1 MNDLRSKM
9 INGDFLDGCRY
20 CYHLESL
27 GLMSLRQSINSCHTF
42 ESKAKLKDVEKKVG
56 IETHIH
62 STNLKL
68 EKNTINVLLG
78 STLAGKTTL
87 MQIMAGLDKP
97 TTGEIWF
104 NGENVTGKEVQ
115 KRNCSMVYQQFIN
128 YPNFTVFENIASPL
142 KITGIKSDEIKER
155 VGKVAELLKLSA
167 MLNKKPDELSGGQQQ
182 RTALARA
189 LVKDS
194 DLILLDEP
202 LANLDF
208 KLREELREELPK
220 LFEDRDCIVVYAT
233 TEPQDALMIGGN
245 TATLLEGKV
254 IQYGKTLD
262 VYSKPENLTSA
273 RVFSDPP
280 MNIADI
286 NKNGEIFKIDNNNVE
301 WKSNLKIKDGK
312 YKIGIRPHNITTYKE
327 GKNSVEINGKV
338 LISEL
343 SGSESLIHFTNG
355 KLNWVSLS
363 NGVQSKNIGEETK
376 LYMNIDEFLYFDHN
390 NRLVNHG

>member
-1 MNDLRSKM
+1 
-9 INGDFLDGCRY
+9 
-20 CYHLESL
+20 
-27 GLMSLRQSINSCHTF
+27 MSL
-42 ESKAKLKDVEKKVG
+42 ELKDVEKKVG

-97 TTGEIWF
+97 TRGEIWF

-142 KITGIKSDEIKER
+142 KITGIKTDEIKER

-208 KLREELREELPK
+208 KLNYK
-220 LFEDRDCIVVYAT
+220 L
-233 TEPQDALMIGGN
+233 
-245 TATLLEGKV
+245 
-254 IQYGKTLD
+254 
-262 VYSKPENLTSA
+262 
-273 RVFSDPP
+273 
-280 MNIADI
+280 
-286 NKNGEIFKIDNNNVE
+286 
-301 WKSNLKIKDGK
+301 
-312 YKIGIRPHNITTYKE
+312 
-327 GKNSVEINGKV
+327 
-338 LISEL
+338 
-343 SGSESLIHFTNG
+343 
-355 KLNWVSLS
+355 
-363 NGVQSKNIGEETK
+363 
-376 LYMNIDEFLYFDHN
+376 
-390 NRLVNHG
+390 

>member
-1 MNDLRSKM
+1 
-9 INGDFLDGCRY
+9 
-20 CYHLESL
+20 
-27 GLMSLRQSINSCHTF
+27 MSL
-42 ESKAKLKDVEKKVG
+42 ELKNVEKKVG
-56 IETHIH
+56 TETHIY

-97 TTGEIWF
+97 TSGEIWF
-104 NGENVTGKEVQ
+104 NDENVTGKAVQ

-142 KITGIKSDEIKER
+142 KITGVKSDEIKER

-208 KLREELREELPK
+208 KLREELREELPI

-233 TEPQDALMIGGN
+233 TEPLDALMIGGN
-245 TATLLEGKV
+245 TATLLEGNV
-254 IQYGKTLD
+254 IQYGKTLN
-262 VYSKPENLTSA
+262 VYKKPENLTSA
-273 RVFSDPP
+273 KVFSDPP
-280 MNIADI
+280 MNIAEI
-286 NKNGEIFKIDNNNVE
+286 SKSGEMIKLKDNDVQ
-301 WKSNLKIKDGK
+301 WKSNVQIKDGN
-312 YKIGIRPHNITTYKE
+312 YKIGIRPHNITTYRE
-327 GKNSVEINGKV
+327 GDNSVEINGKV

-343 SGSESLIHFTNG
+343 SGSESLIHFTIG

-363 NGVQSKNIGEETK
+363 NGIQQKNIGENTK
-376 LYMNIDEFLYFDHN
+376 LFMNVDEFLYFDTN
-390 NRLVNHG
+390 NRLVTNG

>member
-1 MNDLRSKM
+1 
-9 INGDFLDGCRY
+9 
-20 CYHLESL
+20 
-27 GLMSLRQSINSCHTF
+27 MSL
-42 ESKAKLKDVEKKVG
+42 ELKGIGKTVG

-68 EKNTINVLLG
+68 EKNTINILLG

-142 KITGIKSDEIKER
+142 KITGIKSDKIKER

-245 TATLLEGKV
+245 TATLLEGRV

-262 VYSKPENLTSA
+262 VYTRPENLTSA

-280 MNIADI
+280 MNIAEI
-286 NKNGEIFKIDNNNVE
+286 KKSGEIFKIDNNNVE
-301 WKSNLKIKDGK
+301 WKSNLKIKDGN
-312 YKIGIRPHNITTYKE
+312 YKIGVRPHNITTYKE
-327 GKNSVEINGKV
+327 GNNSVEINAKV

-363 NGVQSKNIGEETK
+363 NGIQSKSIGEETK
-376 LYMNIDEFLYFDHN
+376 LYMNIDEFLYFDQN

>member
-1 MNDLRSKM
+1 
-9 INGDFLDGCRY
+9 
-20 CYHLESL
+20 
-27 GLMSLRQSINSCHTF
+27 MSL
-42 ESKAKLKDVEKKVG
+42 ELKNVEKKVG
-56 IETHIH
+56 TETHIY

-97 TTGEIWF
+97 TSGEIWF
-104 NGENVTGKEVQ
+104 NDENVTGKAVQ

-142 KITGIKSDEIKER
+142 KITGVKSDEIKER

-233 TEPQDALMIGGN
+233 TEPLDALMIGGN
-245 TATLLEGKV
+245 TATLFEGNV
-254 IQYGKTLD
+254 IQYGKTLN
-262 VYSKPENLTSA
+262 VYKKPENLTSA
-273 RVFSDPP
+273 KVFSDPP
-280 MNIADI
+280 MNIAEI
-286 NKNGEIFKIDNNNVE
+286 SKSGEMIKLKDNNVQ
-301 WKSNLKIKDGK
+301 WKSNVQIKDGN
-312 YKIGIRPHNITTYKE
+312 YKIGIRPHNITTYRE
-327 GKNSVEINGKV
+327 GDNSVEINGKV

-343 SGSESLIHFTNG
+343 SGSESLIHFTIG
-355 KLNWVSLS
+355 KLSWVSLS
-363 NGVQSKNIGEETK
+363 NGIQQKNIGENTK
-376 LYMNIDEFLYFDHN
+376 LFMNVDEFLYFDTN
-390 NRLVNHG
+390 NRLVTNG

>member
-1 MNDLRSKM
+1 
-9 INGDFLDGCRY
+9 
-20 CYHLESL
+20 
-27 GLMSLRQSINSCHTF
+27 
-42 ESKAKLKDVEKKVG
+42 
-56 IETHIH
+56 
-62 STNLKL
+62 
-68 EKNTINVLLG
+68 
-78 STLAGKTTL
+78 
-87 MQIMAGLDKP
+87 
-97 TTGEIWF
+97 
-104 NGENVTGKEVQ
+104 
-115 KRNCSMVYQQFIN
+115 MVYQQFIN

-142 KITGIKSDEIKER
+142 KITGVKPDEIKER

-202 LANLDF
+202 FANLDF

-233 TEPQDALMIGGN
+233 TEPLDALMIGGN
-245 TATLLEGKV
+245 TATLLEGNV
-254 IQYGKTLD
+254 IQYGKTLN
-262 VYSKPENLTSA
+262 VYKKPENLTSA
-273 RVFSDPP
+273 KVFSDPP
-280 MNIADI
+280 MNIAEI
-286 NKNGEIFKIDNNNVE
+286 SKSGEMFKLKDNNVQ
-301 WKSNLKIKDGK
+301 WKSNVQIKDGN

-327 GKNSVEINGKV
+327 GDNSVEINGKV

-363 NGVQSKNIGEETK
+363 SGIQQKNIGENTK
-376 LYMNIDEFLYFDHN
+376 LFMNVDEFLYFDTN
-390 NRLVNHG
+390 NRLVTNG

>member
-1 MNDLRSKM
+1 
-9 INGDFLDGCRY
+9 
-20 CYHLESL
+20 
-27 GLMSLRQSINSCHTF
+27 MSL
-42 ESKAKLKDVEKKVG
+42 ELKNVEKKVG
-56 IETHIH
+56 IDTHIH
-62 STNLKL
+62 PTSLKL

-97 TTGEIWF
+97 TSGEIWF
-104 NGENVTGKEVQ
+104 DGKNVTGMKVQ

-128 YPNFTVFENIASPL
+128 YPNYTVYENIASPL
-142 KITGIKSDEIKER
+142 AITGVKNDEIKQR

-233 TEPQDALMIGGN
+233 TEPSEALLLGGN

-262 VYSKPENLTSA
+262 VYNKPNSLVSA
-273 RVFSDPP
+273 QVFSDPP
-280 MNIADI
+280 MNITKIKKSGESCSFLDNSVNWKTKI
-286 NKNGEIFKIDNNNVE
+286 N
-301 WKSNLKIKDGK
+301 IKDGE
-312 YKIGIRPHNITTYKE
+312 YKVGIRPHNITTYKE
-327 GKNSVEINGKV
+327 GNNSLEIKGNV

-343 SGSESLIHFTNG
+343 SGSESLIHCTRGN
-355 KLNWVSLS
+355 LNWVSLS
-363 NGVQSKNIGEETK
+363 NGVFQKDVGDEMN
-376 LYMNIDEFLYFDHN
+376 LYMNADEFIYFDEN
-390 NRLVNHG
+390 ERLVING

>member
-1 MNDLRSKM
+1 
-9 INGDFLDGCRY
+9 
-20 CYHLESL
+20 
-27 GLMSLRQSINSCHTF
+27 MSL
-42 ESKAKLKDVEKKVG
+42 ELKNVEKKVG
-56 IETHIH
+56 TETHIY

-97 TTGEIWF
+97 TSGEIWF
-104 NGENVTGKEVQ
+104 NDENVTGKAVQ

-142 KITGIKSDEIKER
+142 KITGVKSDEIKER

-233 TEPQDALMIGGN
+233 TEPLDALMIGGN
-245 TATLLEGKV
+245 TATLLEGNV
-254 IQYGKTLD
+254 IQYGKTLN
-262 VYSKPENLTSA
+262 VYKKPENLTSA
-273 RVFSDPP
+273 KVFSDPP
-280 MNIADI
+280 MNIAEI
-286 NKNGEIFKIDNNNVE
+286 SKSGEMIKLKDNDVQ
-301 WKSNLKIKDGK
+301 WKSNVQIKDGN
-312 YKIGIRPHNITTYKE
+312 YKIGIRPHNITTYRE
-327 GKNSVEINGKV
+327 GDNSVEINGKV

-343 SGSESLIHFTNG
+343 SGSESLIHFTIG

-363 NGVQSKNIGEETK
+363 NGIQQKNIGENTK
-376 LYMNIDEFLYFDHN
+376 LFMNVDEFLYFDTN
-390 NRLVNHG
+390 NRLVTNG